1 MPRPRQCRYVATTPS
16 VTYFKPRGIP
26 MTALEEVCLGVEE
39 LDALRLAD
47 LEGLTGSEAAC
58 RMRVSRHTF
67 GRTLAAARRTVALAL
82 VTGRAL
88 RIEGGHY
95 ALAEPDQRTADAKEN
110 TMQKIAISSEGPTL
124 DDLVDPRFGR
134 AGGFVV
140 VDLPDMSVSYIDN
153 GASQTMSMGAGIET
167 AERVANAGVQV
178 VLSGYVGPKAFDA
191 LKAAGIKVC
200 QDVSGTVREAVERFQ
215 KGEFPFADAP
225 NKKRTRMRI
234 AIASGK
240 GGAGKTSVAASLA
253 SVWDSPL
260 VAVDTDVEAP
270 NLHLFLPP
278 QVDGSSKA
286 WLEVPSLDLAACS
299 KCGKCREICSFKA
312 IASFAGNISIF
323 PDMCHGC
330 GGCFAVCADKAL
342 KPVGRELG
350 ELDHGT
356 VLDGTVRFLMGR
368 TRIGE
373 SMTPPLLRQLRARL
387 DAMLAEIPADAI
399 LDAPPGVSCPAVTV
413 TRDVDLILLVA
424 DPTPFGF
431 HDFRLAHQAFLPL
444 NKAMAVVI
452 NRAGAEGNAD
462 GDAAVRDYCR
472 EHGLPLLAEL
482 PFERAAAEQYA
493 NGRLLAA
500 LSPEWKQRFE
510 HLRDALRRLG
520 GEVCHA

>member
-1 MPRPRQCRYVATTPS
+1 
-16 VTYFKPRGIP
+16 
-26 MTALEEVCLGVEE
+26 
-39 LDALRLAD
+39 
-47 LEGLTGSEAAC
+47 
-58 RMRVSRHTF
+58 
-67 GRTLAAARRTVALAL
+67 
-82 VTGRAL
+82 
-88 RIEGGHY
+88 
-95 ALAEPDQRTADAKEN
+95 
-110 TMQKIAISSEGPTL
+110 
-124 DDLVDPRFGR
+124 
-134 AGGFVV
+134 
-140 VDLPDMSVSYIDN
+140 
-153 GASQTMSMGAGIET
+153 
-167 AERVANAGVQV
+167 
-178 VLSGYVGPKAFDA
+178 
-191 LKAAGIKVC
+191 
-200 QDVSGTVREAVERFQ
+200 
-215 KGEFPFADAP
+215 
-225 NKKRTRMRI
+225 MRI

-253 SVWDSPL
+253 SVWNSPL

-278 QVDGSSKA
+278 QVEGSSKA

-342 KPVGRELG
+342 KPVGRKLG
-350 ELDHGT
+350 ELEHGT

-462 GDAAVRDYCR
+462 GRNDGDQR
-472 EHGLPLLAEL
+472 HH
-482 PFERAAAEQYA
+482 AAAPPSATKTQA
-493 NGRLLAA
+493 N
-500 LSPEWKQRFE
+500 
-510 HLRDALRRLG
+510 
-520 GEVCHA
+520 

>member
-1 MPRPRQCRYVATTPS
+1 
-16 VTYFKPRGIP
+16 
-26 MTALEEVCLGVEE
+26 
-39 LDALRLAD
+39 
-47 LEGLTGSEAAC
+47 
-58 RMRVSRHTF
+58 MRVLF
-67 GRTLAAARRTVALAL
+67 
-82 VTGRAL
+82 
-88 RIEGGHY
+88 
-95 ALAEPDQRTADAKEN
+95 
-110 TMQKIAISSEGPTL
+110 
-124 DDLVDPRFGR
+124 
-134 AGGFVV
+134 
-140 VDLPDMSVSYIDN
+140 
-153 GASQTMSMGAGIET
+153 
-167 AERVANAGVQV
+167 
-178 VLSGYVGPKAFDA
+178 
-191 LKAAGIKVC
+191 
-200 QDVSGTVREAVERFQ
+200 
-215 KGEFPFADAP
+215 
-225 NKKRTRMRI
+225 
-234 AIASGK
+234 ASGK
-240 GGAGKTSVAASLA
+240 GGAGKTTVTAGIAAF
-253 SVWDSPL
+253 WPHPL
-260 VAVDTDVEAP
+260 VLADADVEAP
-270 NLHLFLPP
+270 DLGLFLPHAFSEEMP
-278 QVDGSSKA
+278 VG
-286 WLEVPSLDLAACS
+286 LEVPVRITETCNLCGECTSICQFNAIKKLA
-299 KCGKCREICSFKA
+299 GRIMP
-312 IASFAGNISIF
+312 F

-342 KPVGRELG
+342 KPVGRKLG
-350 ELDHGT
+350 ELEHGT

-462 GDAAVRDYCR
+462 GDAAVRDYCC

>member
-1 MPRPRQCRYVATTPS
+1 
-16 VTYFKPRGIP
+16 
-26 MTALEEVCLGVEE
+26 
-39 LDALRLAD
+39 
-47 LEGLTGSEAAC
+47 
-58 RMRVSRHTF
+58 
-67 GRTLAAARRTVALAL
+67 
-82 VTGRAL
+82 
-88 RIEGGHY
+88 
-95 ALAEPDQRTADAKEN
+95 
-110 TMQKIAISSEGPTL
+110 
-124 DDLVDPRFGR
+124 
-134 AGGFVV
+134 
-140 VDLPDMSVSYIDN
+140 
-153 GASQTMSMGAGIET
+153 
-167 AERVANAGVQV
+167 
-178 VLSGYVGPKAFDA
+178 
-191 LKAAGIKVC
+191 
-200 QDVSGTVREAVERFQ
+200 
-215 KGEFPFADAP
+215 
-225 NKKRTRMRI
+225 MRI

-278 QVDGSSKA
+278 QVEGSSKA
-286 WLEVPSLDLAACS
+286 WLEVPSLDLAARS

-350 ELDHGT
+350 ELEHGT

-387 DAMLAEIPADAI
+387 DTMLDAVPADAI

-462 GDAAVRDYCR
+462 GDAAVRGYCR

-500 LSPEWKQRFE
+500 LSPEWEQRFE